1 MHFTLKSYIY
11 GIVIYNE
18 RIWSSLHQQYLKLLK
33 GAKYF
38 LGYTGSCNEYIFR

>member
-18 RIWSSLHQQYLKLLK
+18 GIWSSLYKQYLKVLK
-33 GAKYF
+33 AARYNIYDSYF
-38 LGYTGSCNEYIFR
+38 VGI